1 MDCSRRAAG
10 TGTVPALSH
19 HTGRCGT
26 GRSRGAGEHRAA
38 CQSPGTA
45 METAFPCT
53 QFSVSTDAPSPAQPT
68 SPSTQVVQCSA
79 RRERR
84 SEIGC
89 SGAPT
94 ALQNCLCT
102 QVHSMPGAQQDLL
115 LQEGAAPS
123 NFAPHTLLL
132 DPATCSL
139 HFTPQNTMS
148 TSLSRDSSSTPY
160 TTAPLHLNARLQVQS
175 PVREL
180 RPRAV

>member
-84 SEIGC
+84 SAAAVHPQPCRTASAHRCTACQEHSRTC
-89 SGAPT
+89 CCRKEQHLPT
-94 ALQNCLCT
+94 
-102 QVHSMPGAQQDLL
+102 
-115 LQEGAAPS
+115 
-123 NFAPHTLLL
+123 
-132 DPATCSL
+132 L
-139 HFTPQNTMS
+139 HPI
-148 TSLSRDSSSTPY
+148 LSSWI
-160 TTAPLHLNARLQVQS
+160 Q
-175 PVREL
+175 
-180 RPRAV
+180 PRAACISPPKTQRALP

>member
-53 QFSVSTDAPSPAQPT
+53 QFSVSTDAPSPAHLPQHT
-68 SPSTQVVQCSA
+68 GSA
-79 RRERR
+79 VLCAAGA
-84 SEIGC
+84 EIGC

-180 RPRAV
+180 HPRAV